1 MRDDKFRLSEFGVE
15 RILSNLK
22 PQASVAIGSQT
33 ILGPILG
40 SSKLGNGEI
49 KILLSNTETGSK
61 DDK

>member
-1 MRDDKFRLSEFGVE
+1 MRDDKFRVSEFGVE

-22 PQASVAIGSQT
+22 PQASVAIGFQT
-33 ILGPILG
+33 ILG
-40 SSKLGNGEI
+40 SSELGNVEI